1 MLIKSYVSN
10 GRPLMIDTMNN
21 TYKFTDSYYV
31 KNPKKGKNPKIEKKS
46 GKRWKKPEKNRKSP
60 VKAGFFQVGFF
71 GFFRVGFF
79 GLGFLI
85 PTLPLSLPTCDDQL
99 GNSKFKLLYEPLETD
114 FELSSFGIT
123 APKSF
128 SSSDHTL
135 MKDRAR
141 FRAVIIWDH
150 RSKSFS
156 SSDHTLTKDPNWFRA
171 IPHNRSPNLRES
183 LGHGY
188 LVKPETKSQL
198 LWTWL

>member
-1 MLIKSYVSN
+1 MTGITP
-10 GRPLMIDTMNN
+10 RPEL
-21 TYKFTDSYYV
+21 
-31 KNPKKGKNPKIEKKS
+31 P
-46 GKRWKKPEKNRKSP
+46 
-60 VKAGFFQVGFF
+60 
-71 GFFRVGFF
+71 RV
-79 GLGFLI
+79 
-85 PTLPLSLPTCDDQL
+85 TQL

-156 SSDHTLTKDPNWFRA
+156 SSDHTLTKDPN
-171 IPHNRSPNLRES
+171 
-183 LGHGY
+183 
-188 LVKPETKSQL
+188 
-198 LWTWL
+198 